1 MSHSLED
8 SNSNSTVVVDVSES
22 ANSDV
27 DFTVENIANN
37 EVDAVGNETESN
49 SNSNDSIDNL
59 VVTAVD
65 EDARIGDND
74 ASTSS
79 ISSKS
84 RGKHRRRKAKFRRY
98 DRRGKITKV
107 GKLKQEKKKFLK
119 VDADEKKHLEQCKQA
134 TGSERLSSVA
144 KSEALECRSSIEK
157 LSPTRKLPRRIPKSV
172 AVANDAKSEEDV
184 STLTAQSNKALK
196 QSNSNLKKEIKKL
209 REANVEKDNKSK
221 CLQKGFPAVSWNV
234 TFLNPVWRDN
244 GWVFSEPP
252 GMPQVIA

>member
-1 MSHSLED
+1 MSCSLED
-8 SNSNSTVVVDVSES
+8 SNSNSTVVVDISES

-27 DFTVENIANN
+27 DFTVENVANN

-49 SNSNDSIDNL
+49 SNSNDSIDNQ

-84 RGKHRRRKAKFRRY
+84 RGKHRRRKAKFRRC
-98 DRRGKITKV
+98 DRRGKRTKV
-107 GKLKQEKKKFLK
+107 GKLKQQQEKKFLK
-119 VDADEKKHLEQCKQA
+119 VDADEKKYLEQHKQA

-144 KSEALECRSSIEK
+144 KSEALEHRSSIEK
-157 LSPTRKLPRRIPKSV
+157 LLPTRKLPRRIPKSV
-172 AVANDAKSEEDV
+172 AVTNNPKSEEDV
-184 STLTAQSNKALK
+184 STLTVQSNKALK
-196 QSNSNLKKEIKKL
+196 QSNSKLKKEIKKL

-221 CLQKGFPAVSWNV
+221 CLQKE
-234 TFLNPVWRDN
+234 LR
-244 GWVFSEPP
+244 
-252 GMPQVIA
+252 